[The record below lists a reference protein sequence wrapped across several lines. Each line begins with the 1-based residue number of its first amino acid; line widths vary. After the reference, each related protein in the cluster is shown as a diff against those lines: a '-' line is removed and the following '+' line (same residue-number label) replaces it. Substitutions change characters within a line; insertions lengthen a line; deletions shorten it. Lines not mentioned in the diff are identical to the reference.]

1 MHFAYAFDPGL
12 LKKAREVLASRQA
25 YAYPIVVHR
34 DQAPSTV
41 LLGRETTMADFPNV
55 RCMKQDLEEL
65 FRGSGGAIRRADH
78 PKFQQRLD
86 RLYREGVLER
96 PLPGIF
102 ALPGTADAFHPAVIA
117 GALWAGPDAVLVGRA
132 AAKLTFWQD
141 LLVDDL
147 EFTIGYRR
155 RVRVKR
161 WVKSFRRIP
170 DQFVWQRGPI
180 RLTSPAL
187 TAVDLA
193 AGPKG
198 GDVIDRVLREG
209 AASLD
214 HLWQAFY
221 AQPDRLGNPIR
232 RTLLEDS
239 RDEPWSEAERE
250 LHRLLRGRKVT
261 GWKTNRHI
269 RLAGRNYYADLLFE
283 ALKVAVEVDSWEFHG
298 DRESFERD
306 RRRRNELEAAGYLVL
321 NFTWRQITEDPDWVV
336 DCIHRALALRTAA
349 MQNAYA

>member
-1 MHFAYAFDPGL
+1 MHFAYACDPGL
-12 LKKAREVLASRQA
+12 FRQARDVLTSHQA
-25 YAYPIVVHR
+25 YAYPIVIHR
-34 DQAPSTV
+34 GQALSTV
-41 LLGRETTMADFPNV
+41 LQRRETVMVDFSNV
-55 RCMKQDLEEL
+55 QCVKQDLEEL

-96 PLPGIF
+96 PLPGVF

-132 AAKLTFWQD
+132 AAKLTFWPGLD
-141 LLVDDL
+141 VDDL
-147 EFTIGYRR
+147 EFAIGYRR

-161 WVKSFRRIP
+161 WVKFFRKVP
-170 DQFVWQRGPI
+170 EQFIWQLGAI

-198 GDVIDRVLREG
+198 GDVIDRVVREG
-209 AASLD
+209 AASLE
-214 HLWQAFY
+214 HLWEAFY
-221 AQPDRLGNPIR
+221 AQPDRRGNPIR
-232 RTLLEDS
+232 RALLEDS

-250 LHRLLRGRKVT
+250 LHRLLRAQKVI
-261 GWKTNRHI
+261 GWKTNRLV
-269 RLAGRNYYADLLFE
+269 RVAGKNYYVDLLFE

-321 NFTWRQITEDPDWVV
+321 NFTWRQITEDRGWVL
-336 DCIHRALALRTAA
+336 DCICRALALRAAA